1 MFAQFNIA
9 QNQNAYTILS
19 DIIFK
24 ALLLSDVQ
32 TDEEISYKASILNE
46 NPSLLHSSPLA
57 DHDKKKLFP
66 KENGFSK
73 NVERET

>member
-1 MFAQFNIA
+1 MFAQLSII
-9 QNQNAYTILS
+9 QNQNAYTIQS
-19 DIIFK
+19 EIIFK
-24 ALLLSDVQ
+24 ALLPSDVQ

-46 NPSLLHSSPLA
+46 NTSLFHSSPLA

-66 KENGFSK
+66 KESGLSK